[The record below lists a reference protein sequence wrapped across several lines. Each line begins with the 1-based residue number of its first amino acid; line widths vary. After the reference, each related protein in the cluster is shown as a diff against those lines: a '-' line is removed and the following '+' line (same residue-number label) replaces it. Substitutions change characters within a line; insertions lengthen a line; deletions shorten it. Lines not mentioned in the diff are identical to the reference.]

1 VSSKSIHELSNIG
14 PKTATWL
21 ESIEIKT
28 LEDIEELGVIEVYQ
42 RLKLAYPEKV
52 SLNALWALQG
62 VVLDIPWNQLP
73 ESMKEDLKQQ
83 LQTEVFD
90 EGN

>member
-1 VSSKSIHELSNIG
+1 MTKSVRDLNNIG
-14 PKTATWL
+14 LKTAMWL

-28 LEDIEELGVIEVYQ
+28 LKDIETLGVIEVYQ

-62 VVLDIPWNQLP
+62 AVLDIPWNQLP
-73 ESMKEDLKQQ
+73 ESMKENLKQR
-83 LQTEVFD
+83 LQKE
-90 EGN
+90 EE

>member
-1 VSSKSIHELSNIG
+1 MTKSIRELSNIG
-14 PKTATWL
+14 PTTTSWL
-21 ESIEIKT
+21 ETIGVKT

-62 VVLDIPWNQLP
+62 AVLNILWNQLP
-73 ESMKEDLKQQ
+73 ESMKEDLKQR
-83 LQTEVFD
+83 LQKE
-90 EGN
+90 EE